1 MSGKEKKGV
10 HRCPIIKSLMI
21 KRATS
26 GLYISISMWYK
37 QFLWKLESI
46 SSEILLELKKKKKA
60 ISFFLCLIFLFIC
73 VLYGLNFCL

>member
-46 SSEILLELKKKKKA
+46 SSEILLELKKKKKLFL
-60 ISFFLCLIFLFIC
+60 SFS
-73 VLYGLNFCL
+73 V